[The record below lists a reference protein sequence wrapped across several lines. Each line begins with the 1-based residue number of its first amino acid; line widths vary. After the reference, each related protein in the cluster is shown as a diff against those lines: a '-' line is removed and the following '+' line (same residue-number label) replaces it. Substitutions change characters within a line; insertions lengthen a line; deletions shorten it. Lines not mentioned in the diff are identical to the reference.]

1 MIMTMA
7 HQKKTKSP
15 NIHGFKAFVEKSY
28 LSAHEAQ
35 ALQNSQPLLE
45 ASITQEMA
53 DLLPKDKTTW
63 ATDPIAQQFIPTLH
77 ELDLGEGTL
86 KDPLGDFS
94 HMPVKGIVHRHE
106 DRCLL
111 LPIAIC
117 ALYCRF
123 CFRKEQI
130 GPGHKALTDNETQQA
145 IDYIAQKTSIFEV
158 ILSGGDPLMLNPSK
172 LDVIFK
178 ALQNISHVKVI
189 RIHTR
194 IPVVDS
200 KRITEEFLSVCKQV
214 KPLYIVLHINHAN
227 ELHAGAREAI
237 LKLQENGVHLL
248 SQSVLLKG
256 VNDTVEALES
266 LMRELVILGV
276 KPYYIH
282 QLDPARGVEH
292 FRVDRSKGLALM
304 EALRKKCSGLCQPL
318 YVEDV
323 PDGQG
328 AKMPVKEKEF
338 AEEFIGKSKLI

>member
-1 MIMTMA
+1 MIIKMTN
-7 HQKKTKSP
+7 QKNSKL
-15 NIHGFKAFVEKSY
+15 HGFDSFVKAGFLFSQDAK
-28 LSAHEAQ
+28 

-53 DLLPKDKTTW
+53 ALLPQDKTTW

-77 ELDLGEGTL
+77 ELDLGRATL
-86 KDPLGDFS
+86 EDPLGDFS

-130 GPGHKALTDNETQQA
+130 GPGHKALNEIELNQA
-145 IDYIAQKTSIFEV
+145 MDYIAQKTSIFEV
-158 ILSGGDPLMLNPSK
+158 ILSGGDPLMLNPNK
-172 LDVIFK
+172 LDAIFK
-178 ALQNISHVKVI
+178 ALQKISHVKVI
-189 RIHTR
+189 RMHTR

-200 KRITEEFLSVCKQV
+200 KRITEEFLLVCKQV
-214 KPLYIVLHINHAN
+214 KPLYMVLHINHAK

-237 LKLQENGVHLL
+237 LKLQDNGVHLL

-256 VNDTVEALES
+256 VNDTIEALET
-266 LMRELVILGV
+266 LMRELVMLGV

-292 FRVDRSKGLALM
+292 FKVERSEGLALM

-323 PDGQG
+323 PGGQG
-328 AKMPVKEKEF
+328 AKMPVKEGEF
-338 AEEFIGKSKLI
+338 DAEFNESTTII